1 MLVKRTRANQ
11 VTIPKSI
18 MKNLGD
24 IEYFNVSERDGLIVL
39 SPVDI
44 KGKSSILPE
53 VRAKIKKLG
62 ITKRDIDKA
71 IESVRA
77 TRAT

>member
-44 KGKSSILPE
+44 KGESSILPE

-62 ITKRDIDKA
+62 ITERDIDKA
-71 IESVRA
+71 IKSVRA
-77 TRAT
+77 ERAT